1 MEQEGMMK
9 DITKTYHVKHDFGYT
24 EIATPEEGYPIKLN
38 INMTFQTFS
47 FLLTLI
53 FATGFTV
60 INVIRMVSKIT
71 GG

>member
-1 MEQEGMMK
+1 MR
-9 DITKTYHVKHDFGYT
+9 DITKTYNIKHDFGD
-24 EIATPEEGYPIKLN
+24 TPILLPEGGMPIKLN

-53 FATGFTV
+53 FAIGFTV
-60 INVIRMVSKIT
+60 INVIEVVSKIT